1 MFAFRHVALNHT
13 IEEAA
18 GLQLS
23 YLDSGLGA
31 VTRLGAGGVYYR
43 RPSSVTVPGTA
54 STVPIRD
61 HVMTIRLVV
70 AILLL
75 LVNLEARRRG
85 R

>member
-13 IEEAA
+13 IEGAA

-23 YLDSGLGA
+23 YLESGLGA
-31 VTRLGAGGVYYR
+31 VTRFGAGGVSYR
-43 RPSSVTVPGTA
+43 RPSSVTVPGTG

-61 HVMTIRLVV
+61 HVMMIRLVV